1 MFCGR
6 CGQRLP
12 ASGNFCNVCGAPIA
26 ANQPRAQQQQQQQPA
41 QPQLLD
47 VRRTAKKSSGGV
59 WWILLA
65 LLVSGGAVVGS
76 LVYTGKL
83 FGPKPPP
90 RPPAVIGKADTE
102 NLPPQVTA
110 FTARASRVDSGGSTE
125 LTATIVDPENDPYF
139 AWWTSSCGVIAPRA
153 DDPARALFLSP
164 SAPGPCAVTLEV
176 QDHEQRRPRRLSY
189 TIVVGGGS

>member
-6 CGQRLP
+6 CGTRLP

-26 ANQPRAQQQQQQQPA
+26 ANQPRQPPPPQPP
-41 QPQLLD
+41 QPQVLD
-47 VRRTAKKSSGGV
+47 VRRTAKKKSSGV
-59 WWILLA
+59 WWILVA

-83 FGPKPPP
+83 FGPKKPP
-90 RPPAVIGKADTE
+90 RPPPVVGKADTE
-102 NLPPQVTA
+102 NLPPQVRA
-110 FTARASRVDSGGSTE
+110 FKARESQVVAGASTE

-139 AWWTSSCGVIAPRA
+139 AWWTSSCGVIAPRSEE
-153 DDPARALFLSP
+153 PNRAFFLAP

-176 QDHEQRRPRRLSY
+176 QDHELRRPRRLSY